1 MSEFNMQR
9 IQELE
14 ELLAVSPDDYETRA
28 KLAEIL
34 LAANRAEDALKQ
46 ASAVLVEAPDHV
58 TAVETAM
65 RAALAL
71 GKFDRSDRYR
81 RLLVGLRGA
90 PSEQPK
96 IEQAPPSVAGD
107 PDDADD
113 AGDNLSRPSE
123 SRKRPENLVPLHAM
137 SGGTADES
145 WRVERIDLKLK
156 DVGGLAAVKRRLELS
171 IFALLRHTEM
181 KRYYGR
187 SIRGGLLLYG
197 PPGCG
202 KTFVARATA
211 GELGAR
217 FMAVGLSDVLD
228 MWIGESE
235 RKLHQLFETARRNAP
250 CVLFFDEID
259 ALGRKRNLQR
269 ASGGHNVVNQLLAE
283 MDSVGSNND
292 GVFILGATNHLW
304 DVDTALRRPGRFDR
318 VIFVGPPEADARK
331 AILEF
336 HMRDRTSEA
345 IDWSS
350 VAGKPTEGF
359 SGADLAH
366 LCDTAAEHAM
376 EDSMETGKVRPIRR
390 QDFQAALKEVKP
402 STRPWLETARDYA
415 MFANE
420 GGAYDDLLDYLRS
433 VRLV

>member
-1 MSEFNMQR
+1 MPNADQ

-14 ELLAVSPDDYETRA
+14 AKLAASPDDHEMRTT
-28 KLAEIL
+28 LAELL
-34 LAANRAEDALKQ
+34 LAANRPADALRE
-46 ASAVLVEAPDHV
+46 ASAVLQEVPDHV

-71 GKFDRSDRYR
+71 DKFDRADRYR
-81 RLLVGLRGA
+81 RLLVALRGTGA
-90 PSEQPK
+90 EAKEQPK
-96 IEQAPPSVAGD
+96 AEDQA
-107 PDDADD
+107 ADTVEHED
-113 AGDNLSRPSE
+113 YTASSSDSYKKS
-123 SRKRPENLVPLHAM
+123 SMLVPARPVK
-137 SGGTADES
+137 DEPVDEP
-145 WRVERIDLKLK
+145 WHIERSDLKLK
-156 DVGGLAAVKRRLELS
+156 DVGGLGTVKRRLELS
-171 IFALLRHTEM
+171 IFALLRHADM
-181 KRYYGR
+181 KQFYGR

-217 FMAVGLSDVLD
+217 FMAVGLSDVMD
-228 MWIGESE
+228 MWFGESE
-235 RKLHQLFETARRNAP
+235 RKLHSVFEMARRNAP

-269 ASGGHNVVNQLLAE
+269 YSGGHNLVNQLLSE
-283 MDSVGSNND
+283 MDSVGANND

-318 VIFVGPPEADARK
+318 VVFVGPPEAEARK
-331 AILEF
+331 SVLEF
-336 HMRDRTSEA
+336 HMRGRACEA
-345 IDWSS
+345 AEWVW

-366 LCDTAAEHAM
+366 LCDTAAYAM
-376 EDSMETGKVRPIRR
+376 EESIETGEIRPMRR
-390 QDFQAALKEVKP
+390 QDFQKALRDVRP

-420 GGAYDDLLDYLRS
+420 GGAYDDLLEYLRA
-433 VRLV
+433 VRMV